1 MLKRILSS
9 DILTT
14 MKSKTRKDPFR
25 VGAFFN
31 RKTKASREQ
40 VGGIF
45 RFAGAHADWEL
56 HLFTRPD
63 TPEDLNRIVRSFV
76 PDGIITGHPNVLT
89 LFRRRLHRAI
99 PGVLVDFA
107 SSEKT
112 KADAR
117 VFCDDHAI
125 GAFAAKE
132 FLHHGFTSFAF
143 AGIEGG
149 TNDSDAFN
157 AIARENG
164 FVRALAKAGFRCAT
178 YRERT
183 PPNVW
188 HYSDTARLT
197 SWLDSLTKPCA
208 LLTHSDLLAQSV
220 LNACKKAGY
229 AVPEQIAIV
238 GIDNEESVC
247 ENSTPTLSSIEPD
260 FAGGG
265 FRAAEILDTLMRHG
279 KGARVSHRAT
289 YGVLRFVDRMS
300 SQNVTGAHRRTARAL
315 EVIRAKAL
323 SGIGTADVAIA
334 TGVSPRM
341 LEFTFRKTLGHT
353 VRDEIL
359 RVRLNEAKRLLET
372 THIHI
377 GDIAAHCGFRTPSA
391 LKAIFARRFG
401 MSMREWR
408 RSAR

>member
-1 MLKRILSS
+1 
-9 DILTT
+9 
-14 MKSKTRKDPFR
+14 MKPKTRKDPFR

-45 RFAGAHADWEL
+45 RFAGTHADWEL

-63 TPEDLNRIVRSFV
+63 TPAELNRIVRSFV
-76 PDGIITGHPNVLT
+76 PDGIITGHPNVFT
-89 LFRRRLHRAI
+89 MFRRRLHRAI

-112 KADAR
+112 KANAR
-117 VFCDDHAI
+117 VFCNDHAI
-125 GAFAAKE
+125 GVFAAQS
-132 FLHHGFTSFAF
+132 FISRGFTSFAF

-164 FVRALAKAGFRCAT
+164 FRRAIAKAGFLCAS

-188 HYSDTARLT
+188 NYSDTARLAA
-197 SWLDSLTKPCA
+197 WLAALPKPCA
-208 LLTHSDLLAQSV
+208 LLAHSDLLAQSI
-220 LNACKKAGY
+220 LNACNKAGL
-229 AVPEQIAIV
+229 AVPEQIAII

-247 ENSTPTLSSIEPD
+247 ENASPTLSSIEPD
-260 FAGGG
+260 FSGGG
-265 FRAAEILDTLMRHG
+265 FRAAEILDSLMRHG
-279 KGARVSHRAT
+279 KNARFPRRST
-289 YGVLRFVDRMS
+289 YGVLRLVDRMS

-315 EVIRAKAL
+315 EVIRAGAL
-323 SGIGTADVAIA
+323 SGVRATDVAAAI
-334 TGVSPRM
+334 GVSPRM
-341 LEFTFRKTLGHT
+341 LEITFRKTLGRT

-359 RVRLNEAKRLLET
+359 RVRLDEAKRLLAT
-372 THIHI
+372 TRISI
-377 GDIAAHCGFRTPSA
+377 GDIAAKCGFRTSSA
-391 LKAIFARRFG
+391 LKAVFSRHLG
-401 MSMREWR
+401 SSMRKWR
-408 RSAR
+408 AQNRATWH

>member
-1 MLKRILSS
+1 
-9 DILTT
+9 
-14 MKSKTRKDPFR
+14 MKPKQRKEPFR

-40 VGGIF
+40 VRGIF
-45 RFAGAHADWEL
+45 RFAGTHPDWEL

-63 TPEDLNRIVRSFV
+63 TPAELNRIVHSFI

-89 LFRRRLHRAI
+89 MFRRRLHRAV

-125 GAFAAKE
+125 GVFAALN
-132 FLHHGFTSFAF
+132 FIRRDFTSFAF

-149 TNDSDAFN
+149 TSDSDAFN

-164 FVRALAKAGFRCAT
+164 FRRALVKAGFPCVS
-178 YRERT
+178 YREHT

-188 HYSDTARLT
+188 HYSDTAQLAA
-197 SWLDSLTKPCA
+197 WLASLQKPCA
-208 LLTHSDLLAQSV
+208 ILAHSDLLAQSI
-220 LNACKKAGY
+220 LNACSKAGL
-229 AVPEQIAIV
+229 AVPEQIAII

-265 FRAAEILDTLMRHG
+265 FKAAEILDTLMRHG
-279 KGARVSHRAT
+279 KDARFPRRTT
-289 YGVLRFVDRMS
+289 YGVLRLVDRMS

-315 EVIRAKAL
+315 ELIRAGAL
-323 SGIGTADVAIA
+323 SGMSATDVAAAI
-334 TGVSPRM
+334 GVSPRM
-341 LEFTFRKTLGHT
+341 LEITFRKTLGRT

-359 RVRLNEAKRLLET
+359 RVRLDEAKRLLAT
-372 THIHI
+372 TRIPI
-377 GDIAAHCGFRTPSA
+377 GDIAVKCGFRTSSA
-391 LKAIFARRFG
+391 LKALFARHLG
-401 MSMREWR
+401 SSMRGWR
-408 RSAR
+408 ARNAK

>member
-1 MLKRILSS
+1 MEP
-9 DILTT
+9 
-14 MKSKTRKDPFR
+14 KSRKEPFR

-31 RKTKASREQ
+31 RKTKASRDQ

-63 TPEDLNRIVRSFV
+63 TPAELNRIVHAFV
-76 PDGIITGHPNVLT
+76 PDGIITGHPNVFT

-107 SSEKT
+107 ASEKT

-125 GAFAAKE
+125 GSFAAKD
-132 FLHHGFTSFAF
+132 FIRRGFTSFAF
-143 AGIEGG
+143 AGIEGDAS
-149 TNDSDAFN
+149 DSDAFN

-164 FVRALAKAGFRCAT
+164 FRRALAKAGFSCAA

-188 HYSDTARLT
+188 HYSDTAQLAAWLT
-197 SWLDSLTKPCA
+197 ALPKPCA
-208 LLTHSDLLAQSV
+208 ILAHSDLLAQSI
-220 LNACKKAGY
+220 LNACGKAGL
-229 AVPEQIAIV
+229 AVPEQIAII

-265 FRAAEILDTLMRHG
+265 FKAAEILDTLMRHG
-279 KGARVSHRAT
+279 KDARFPRRTT
-289 YGVLRFVDRMS
+289 YGVLRLVDRMS

-315 EVIRAKAL
+315 EIIRAGAL
-323 SGIGTADVAIA
+323 SGMGATDVAAAI
-334 TGVSPRM
+334 GVSPRM
-341 LEFTFRKTLGHT
+341 LEITFRKTLGRT
-353 VRDEIL
+353 VRDEIV
-359 RVRLNEAKRLLET
+359 RVRLEEAQRLLAT
-372 THIHI
+372 TRISI
-377 GDIAAHCGFRTPSA
+377 GDIAVKCGFRTASA
-391 LKAIFARRFG
+391 LKALFARHLG
-401 MSMREWR
+401 SSMRGWR
-408 RSAR
+408 AMNAK